1 MRKNNQKW
9 SVEEFIEKRGV
20 ISYPEYQREPNVWDL
35 TKKQKLIDS
44 MLREIDISSIY
55 LYDLGGGYYDCVDGR
70 QRLNAIL
77 SFANLNIA
85 DEQYNGFPITIL
97 NEIYEDGPEL
107 EKIKDMRFEELPE
120 VFQKKF
126 QNYEISV
133 VILSEVDNPLELNL
147 FFLRL
152 QLGQI
157 LNSGEKLNAMAGEM
171 RDIIFKEFKNNPVFE
186 AINVR
191 YRRFTKEQIAAQIVL
206 NYFSKA
212 YTGNYHRSRYVD
224 LLQFFKERAV
234 LKEQDR
240 RLIKQIRYNLEIVE
254 KTFGDK
260 LWLVNNK
267 ALMVSMFLFVSK
279 LINERRSTLEVER
292 FSEFFAKLIKT
303 IRWQI
308 PLGVTMDQPYT
319 YIALDFQT
327 YVTQAA
333 DEKRAIEKREEF
345 LAREFDYFT
354 SNRGMIRGDFEYE
367 VLRGK
372 SADSVRD
379 SLFLGDLRSYH

>member
-1 MRKNNQKW
+1 M
-9 SVEEFIEKRGV
+9 
-20 ISYPEYQREPNVWDL
+20 
-35 TKKQKLIDS
+35 
-44 MLREIDISSIY
+44 
-55 LYDLGGGYYDCVDGR
+55 
-70 QRLNAIL
+70 
-77 SFANLNIA
+77 
-85 DEQYNGFPITIL
+85 
-97 NEIYEDGPEL
+97 
-107 EKIKDMRFEELPE
+107 
-120 VFQKKF
+120 
-126 QNYEISV
+126 
-133 VILSEVDNPLELNL
+133 
-147 FFLRL
+147 
-152 QLGQI
+152 
-157 LNSGEKLNAMAGEM
+157 
-171 RDIIFKEFKNNPVFE
+171 
-186 AINVR
+186 
-191 YRRFTKEQIAAQIVL
+191 
-206 NYFSKA
+206 
-212 YTGNYHRSRYVD
+212 
-224 LLQFFKERAV
+224 
-234 LKEQDR
+234 
-240 RLIKQIRYNLEIVE
+240 IKQIRYNLEIVE

>member
-1 MRKNNQKW
+1 MRKTNQKW
-9 SVEEFIEKRGV
+9 KVEEFIEKRGV
-20 ISYPEYQREPNVWDL
+20 VSYPEYQREPNVWDL
-35 TKKQKLIDS
+35 VKKQKLIDS

-55 LYDLGGGYYDCVDGR
+55 LYDTGGGYYDCVDGR

-77 SFANLNIA
+77 SFADLNLA

-107 EKIKDMRFEELPE
+107 ESIKDMRLGELPD
-120 VFQKKF
+120 VFKKKF
-126 QNYEISV
+126 MNYEISV

-152 QLGQI
+152 QLGLI

-171 RDIIFKEFKNNPVFE
+171 RDTIFKEFKNNPVFE

-206 NYFSKA
+206 NYFSKI
-212 YTGNYHRSRYVD
+212 YTGNYHKSRYVD
-224 LLQFFKERAV
+224 LLQFFKEKAV
-234 LKEQDR
+234 LKDQDR
-240 RLIKQIRYNLEIVE
+240 QLIKQIRYNLDFIE

-279 LINERRSTLEVER
+279 LIDEKRNAEIER

-308 PLGVTMDQPYT
+308 PLGVTMDRPYT

-345 LAREFDYFT
+345 LAREFDYFS
-354 SNRGMIRGDFEYE
+354 SNHGIIKGDVEYE
-367 VLRGK
+367 NLKGK

-379 SLFLGDLRSYH
+379 SLFIGDLRSYR

>member
-1 MRKNNQKW
+1 
-9 SVEEFIEKRGV
+9 
-20 ISYPEYQREPNVWDL
+20 
-35 TKKQKLIDS
+35 

-224 LLQFFKERAV
+224 LLQFFK
-234 LKEQDR
+234 
-240 RLIKQIRYNLEIVE
+240 
-254 KTFGDK
+254 
-260 LWLVNNK
+260 
-267 ALMVSMFLFVSK
+267 
-279 LINERRSTLEVER
+279 
-292 FSEFFAKLIKT
+292 
-303 IRWQI
+303 
-308 PLGVTMDQPYT
+308 
-319 YIALDFQT
+319 
-327 YVTQAA
+327 
-333 DEKRAIEKREEF
+333 
-345 LAREFDYFT
+345 
-354 SNRGMIRGDFEYE
+354 
-367 VLRGK
+367 
-372 SADSVRD
+372 
-379 SLFLGDLRSYH
+379 